1 MSQPQETTNNE
12 NTEAEFSETDPL
24 KNKTKD
30 EEQKE
35 TKSRKDTIL
44 NVVNNV
50 SVEPTAFLF
59 VLATILVLIT
69 TQNLSLEKA
78 CRVNLNYTSEI
89 CDSLRA
95 QNMESQNEYERETQK
110 LIASAMAWKTYLS
123 ATIPCVIALFVGSWS
138 DRTGRRKVFIIYPLF
153 GQILVCINALINTY
167 FFHEIRLE
175 YFVLFDGILE
185 GIAGSW
191 CVLFLVVFSYIS
203 AITSAENRTFRMG
216 LVNFSMTAGFP
227 IGMGISGIFLKT
239 YGYYGC
245 YGLACA
251 LHTTNVIYNLIFL
264 KDTAVKK
271 DQTMEGKGFRYFCKT
286 FFDLSNLKETVKTVF
301 KKGANHRRAR
311 VITFLAVVAMLF
323 GPMYGEISILYIST
337 RFRFNWDEVKFSIFQ
352 TYNFV
357 AHSLG
362 TIFSLTVFSK
372 LLGWHDSLLGIISTV
387 SKIMA
392 SFVYCFAPNQMIFAL
407 GPLVEILNGTSF
419 LALRSLLSKMVADDE
434 FGKINSLIS
443 LSETLMPLFYIP
455 LYTRTYAATM
465 DVLPGAVFL
474 LGTVLTLPAVFV
486 FLWLFFEHRRGL
498 RKSRKD
504 KIDNQLS

>member
-1 MSQPQETTNNE
+1 MSQAQE
-12 NTEAEFSETDPL
+12 NTENDNNEAEFSEIDPL
-24 KNKTKD
+24 KSKTKD
-30 EEQKE
+30 TEQKE
-35 TKSRKDTIL
+35 KRSNKDTIL
-44 NVVNNV
+44 NVLNNV
-50 SVEPTAFLF
+50 SVEPTAMLF

-69 TQNLSLEKA
+69 SQNLSLEKA

-95 QNMESQNEYERETQK
+95 QNMESQNEYEKETQK
-110 LIASAMAWKTYLS
+110 LIASAMAWKTYLT
-123 ATIPCVIALFVGSWS
+123 ATIPCAIALFVGSWS
-138 DRTGRRKVFIIYPLF
+138 DRTGRRKIFIIYPLV
-153 GQILVCINALINTY
+153 GQILVCINGLINTY

-175 YFVLFDGILE
+175 YFVLFEAIFE
-185 GIAGSW
+185 GLAGSW

-203 AITSAENRTFRMG
+203 SITTPENRTFRMG
-216 LVNFSMTAGFP
+216 LVNFGMSAGFP
-227 IGMGISGIFLKT
+227 IGMGISGFFLKT

-251 LHTTNVIYNLIFL
+251 LHVTNVTYNLIFL
-264 KDTAVKK
+264 KDTTIKK
-271 DQTMEGKGFRYFCKT
+271 EQTKEEGKGFRYICKT

-301 KKGANHRRAR
+301 KKGENHRRAR
-311 VITFLAVVAMLF
+311 VIIFLAVVAMLF

-455 LYTRTYAATM
+455 LYTKTYAATM
-465 DVLPGAVFL
+465 DVFPGAVFL
-474 LGTVLTLPAVFV
+474 LGTALTLPAVIV
-486 FLWLFFEHRRGL
+486 FIWLFYEHRRGL

-504 KIDNQLS
+504 KGNTQS